1 MHLLDAST
9 FWTPPGGNAIQRL
22 MAHRR
27 ELFTGK
33 GWRHTLLAP
42 GAQGPHGLDCGG
54 LSIPASGGAR
64 FLIDP
69 RRAARLIEQAA
80 PDIVEVTDP
89 YTLGWAVLEA
99 TQRLKVPAVAV
110 CHDNLPA
117 LIARR
122 FGGGSGAS
130 TRFGRWAERQA
141 RSHLQ
146 RLYARYE
153 LVLAPSLAMT
163 RRLQGWGVQQAL
175 HQPLGV
181 DCSVFTPSAYDWAW
195 RHRFEQHLGL
205 PAGTRLIVYAG
216 RYTADRNL
224 SVLADAVR
232 MLGPRHVLLA
242 VGSGPRPPTGQGVY
256 LLRPDAEPR
265 RLARLLA
272 SCDVFVHA
280 GQHETSD
287 IAVLEAMACGT
298 PLVTS
303 AGDELGELVN
313 GVGLT
318 VRSPRAVD
326 WAEAISASLA
336 DPLAPLAWAGLERAR
351 SLDSE
356 RLFDLLARRYLQLIS
371 GRAAPTAQSGSLV

>member
-1 MHLLDAST
+1 
-9 FWTPPGGNAIQRL
+9 
-22 MAHRR
+22 MANRR
-27 ELFTGK
+27 ELVHGK

-42 GAQGPHGLDCGG
+42 GVQGPHGLDCGG
-54 LSIPASGGAR
+54 WRVPASGGAR
-64 FLIDP
+64 FVIDP

-89 YTLGWAVLEA
+89 YTLGWAVLDA
-99 TQRLKVPAVAV
+99 TRRLRVPAVAV

-117 LIARR
+117 LVARR
-122 FGGGSGAS
+122 FGGGSGGS
-130 TRFGRWAERQA
+130 TRLGRWAERHA
-141 RSHLQ
+141 RSYVQ

-153 LVLAPSLAMT
+153 LVLAPSLDMT
-163 RRLQGWGVQQAL
+163 RKLHDWGVQQAL

-181 DCSVFTPSAYDWAW
+181 DCSVFTPSVCDSAW
-195 RHRFEQHLGL
+195 RQRFEQHLGL
-205 PAGTRLIVYAG
+205 RAGTRLIVYAG
-216 RYTADRNL
+216 RYTAEKNL

-232 MLGPRHVLLA
+232 LLGPRHVLLA
-242 VGSGPRPPTGQGVY
+242 VGSGPRPPTGTGVY

-280 GQHETSD
+280 GHHEASD

-303 AGDELGELVN
+303 ADAGLGELVN

-351 SLDSE
+351 SQDSE
-356 RLFDLLARRYLQLIS
+356 RVFDRLARRYLQLI
-371 GRAAPTAQSGSLV
+371 GARRAPTAQSGSLA